1 MVQSRIPQWT
11 RPAALLL
18 LILAAVMAGRWAATL
33 AQPAAPPGNWPDP
46 DAMAV
51 LSRYVGPVAGRAVSY
66 ETLDARGDGRDPFTE
81 RLYIAEPAPAPARAP
96 AVESGWVASAILIT
110 NDRRSA
116 VVNDEIVS
124 VGDVVPGGARVVAI
138 ERDRVVIVTPAG
150 VRRTLTVQ
158 PGGQ

>member
-1 MVQSRIPQWT
+1 
-11 RPAALLL
+11 
-18 LILAAVMAGRWAATL
+18 
-33 AQPAAPPGNWPDP
+33 
-46 DAMAV
+46 MAV

-81 RLYIAEPAPAPARAP
+81 ERLYIAEPPRAPVRAP
-96 AVESGWVASAILIT
+96 AVEGGWVASAILIT
-110 NDRRSA
+110 SDRRSA